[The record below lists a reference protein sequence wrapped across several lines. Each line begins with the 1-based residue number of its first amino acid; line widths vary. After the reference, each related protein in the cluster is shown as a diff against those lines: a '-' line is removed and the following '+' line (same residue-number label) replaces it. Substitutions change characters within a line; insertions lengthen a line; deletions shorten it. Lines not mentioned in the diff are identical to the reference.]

1 MKKIKIITPE
11 NIEIEY
17 TLADLGS
24 RMAAAVIDTL
34 IKDLIILVIIIGLLI
49 SLYYAPDFWEEN
61 YGWIIGIS
69 LIVFALIS
77 YGYFLVAELKMNG
90 RTPGKRILKLRT
102 IRNNGEPITFKHSAL
117 RNLFKVFI
125 DSYGIGVAL
134 IYLHKDHKRIGDFVA
149 STMVI
154 AEEEKTAPITLE
166 SIQKANEQLSYYIT
180 PEENRLIRDY
190 FERKNTMD
198 DYYKTQQSLKEYF
211 AKKFESLGILEEGQD
226 FINRI

>member
-34 IKDLIILVIIIGLLI
+34 IKDLIIMVMVIGLLI
-49 SLYYAPDFWEEN
+49 SLYYAPDFWREN

-69 LIVFALIS
+69 LIVFVLIS

-90 RTPGKRILKLRT
+90 RTPGKKILKLRT

-134 IYLHKDHKRIGDFVA
+134 IYLNKDHKRIGDFVA

-154 AEEEKTAPITLE
+154 AEEEKVAPITLE
-166 SIQKANEQLSYYIT
+166 SIQKTNDRFEYYIT
-180 PEENRLIRDY
+180 PEENRLLRDY
-190 FERKNTMD
+190 FERKNIMD

-211 AKKFESLGILEEGQD
+211 TKKFESLGILEEWQD
-226 FINRI
+226 FIHKI

>member
-17 TLADLGS
+17 TLADAGS

-34 IKDLIILVIIIGLLI
+34 IKDLIILVLVIGLLI
-49 SLYYAPDFWEEN
+49 SLYYAPEFWEEH

-69 LIVFALIS
+69 LVAFALIS
-77 YGYFLVAELKMNG
+77 YGYFLIAELKMNG
-90 RTPGKRILKLRT
+90 RTPGKKILKLRT

-134 IYLHKDHKRIGDFVA
+134 IYLNKDHKRIGDFVA

-166 SIQKANEQLSYYIT
+166 SLQQSNDKLFYYIT
-180 PEENRLIRDY
+180 PEENRLLRDY
-190 FERKNTMD
+190 FERKSTMD
-198 DYYKTQQSLKEYF
+198 DYSKLQQSLKEYF
-211 AKKFESLGILEEGQD
+211 AKKFEKLGMLEEGQD
-226 FINRI
+226 FINKI